1 MKVLVTGASG
11 FVGEWLTRALLN
23 EGHDVYSQRVDILE
37 PLALE
42 RAFQDVEIVF
52 HLAGYVGYK
61 KSDRTRMEEVNVTG
75 TANVLRACKGAKVRR
90 LIYFS
95 SVAAVGASVD
105 GKNPLNENSPYN
117 LTHLNLGY
125 FETKR
130 QAEKLVLRACQR
142 GDVDAVLLNPSNIYG
157 SGDAKKGSRSTQ
169 LKVARGEF
177 PFYTSGGVSLVHVED
192 IVKAAIRASQVGR
205 TGERYILSGENVT
218 VKQLF
223 AEIADAAG
231 VKAPAI
237 YLPNFA
243 IHMLAFMSATLERVG
258 KKGPVSSESAQASI
272 LFHWFDHA
280 KATKELHFHPRPAR
294 EAIRDSVAWMRAQG
308 LLK

>member
-130 QAEKLVLRACQR
+130 QAEKLVLRAPKSISR
-142 GDVDAVLLNPSNIYG
+142 IL
-157 SGDAKKGSRSTQ
+157 AKN
-169 LKVARGEF
+169 
-177 PFYTSGGVSLVHVED
+177 
-192 IVKAAIRASQVGR
+192 VG
-205 TGERYILSGENVT
+205 
-218 VKQLF
+218 
-223 AEIADAAG
+223 
-231 VKAPAI
+231 
-237 YLPNFA
+237 
-243 IHMLAFMSATLERVG
+243 
-258 KKGPVSSESAQASI
+258 
-272 LFHWFDHA
+272 
-280 KATKELHFHPRPAR
+280 
-294 EAIRDSVAWMRAQG
+294 
-308 LLK
+308 